1 MTEPNVTTV
10 SINLSE
16 LSLEQLVQLSQGL
29 GRKID
34 ALRDQRAYLAGK
46 IAERVAKGERTS
58 TDPAVAGEA
67 QTITAADVG
76 VLDASAPGALID
88 VAAG

>member
-1 MTEPNVTTV
+1 MTDPTTTV

-34 ALRDQRAYLAGK
+34 ALRDQRAHLAGN
-46 IAERVAKGERTS
+46 IAERVAKGERTA
-58 TDPAVAGEA
+58 TDPAVVGEV

-76 VLDASAPGALID
+76 VIDAIAAGVVID
-88 VAAG
+88 VSAG

>member
-1 MTEPNVTTV
+1 MTDPNTTTV

-34 ALRDQRAYLAGK
+34 ALRDQRAYLSIK
-46 IAERVAKGERTS
+46 IAERVAKGERTC
-58 TDPAVAGEA
+58 TDPAIVGEVE
-67 QTITAADVG
+67 TITAADVG
-76 VLDASAPGALID
+76 VLDASAPGADID
-88 VAAG
+88 VSAG